1 MIPPGR
7 GNGRG
12 FGVRPTTSLRLR
24 LTGIILG
31 PLLIIAMAV
40 GVWQLGYMR
49 QKAEDIFDRSLLT
62 TGLAIAADV
71 ARSGGDALSMETRDL
86 LSDTSGGPVYYHA
99 YAPSGVYV
107 TGFATPPARSP
118 EAVAL
123 HGEAFYGFYDSN
135 YFGRPVRA
143 LRLRQLTTVGGI
155 AGTYTYTVWQDRT
168 ILETLIRD
176 LARQV
181 MSVMAILIGT
191 VALVV
196 WFGVNLGLRPLLD
209 LEDAISR
216 RNSDDLSPIRRP
228 VPPEARGLVLR
239 LNTLFS
245 QVDGTMQAQASFIS
259 NAAHQLRNPIA
270 GVLAMAEAVR
280 RAPTPAAT
288 QARAGELLTSARQVR
303 DLANK
308 LLTLERASAA
318 GGPLERVDL
327 VPFLTQIAADFQE
340 QAKAQGADLR
350 LTLVDGPI
358 VIEADRL
365 MLREAVA
372 NLIDNALRHGGPG
385 LANITLTLSATQDQA
400 RLSVSDDG
408 RGISRAEVPL
418 ALARFG
424 QVGTGEGSGLG
435 LPIAEAVVASRGGR
449 LDITSTTPGQTG
461 LSVVLHLPLIDA
473 VTEQGILTALEADVE
488 PWMIADAGQ
497 TTAHAPPR
505 AKPRK
510 PRTTKTATKTAM
522 TQHRPNTNPAKGEGT
537 AY

>member
-1 MIPPGR
+1 MSPKRRLG
-7 GNGRG
+7 GRG
-12 FGVRPTTSLRLR
+12 FAVDPTTSLRLR

-31 PLLIIAMAV
+31 PLLIIAVAV
-40 GVWQLGYMR
+40 GVWQLGYTR

-71 ARSGGDALSMETRDL
+71 ARSGGDALSLETRDL

-99 YAPSGVYV
+99 FAPSGVYV
-107 TGFATPPARSP
+107 TGYATPPARSP

-123 HGEAFYGFYDSN
+123 HGDAFYGFYDST

-143 LRLRQLTTVGGI
+143 LRLRQVNTVGGI
-155 AGTYTYTVWQDRT
+155 AGTYTYTVWQDVT
-168 ILETLIRD
+168 ILEALIRD

-181 MSVMAILIGT
+181 LIVMAVLIGT

-228 VPPEARGLVLR
+228 VPPEARGLVVR
-239 LNTLFS
+239 LNTLFG
-245 QVDGTMQAQASFIS
+245 QVEATMQAQASFIS

-280 RAPTPAAT
+280 RAPTPEDT
-288 QARAGELLTSARQVR
+288 RARAGELLTSARQVR

-327 VPFLTQIAADFQE
+327 VRLLGDVGHDFRPRAQAQE
-340 QAKAQGADLR
+340 VDLV
-350 LTLVDGPI
+350 LTLARGP
-358 VIEADRL
+358 VMVEADRL
-365 MLREAVA
+365 MLREAIT
-372 NLIDNALRHGGPG
+372 NLIDNALCHGGSG
-385 LANITLTLSATQDQA
+385 LGRIIIALAITKGHA
-400 RLSVSDDG
+400 RLTVSDDG
-408 RGISRAEVPL
+408 RGLSAAEVPL

-424 QVGTGEGSGLG
+424 QVGTSEGSGLG

-449 LDITSTTPGQTG
+449 LEIAPAGETRKGLTVALYMPLVDIVAEPG
-461 LSVVLHLPLIDA
+461 V
-473 VTEQGILTALEADVE
+473 LTALEADVE
-488 PWMIADAGQ
+488 PWMIADAGPAP
-497 TTAHAPPR
+497 TAATPGKRRKQRTPPR
-505 AKPRK
+505 P
-510 PRTTKTATKTAM
+510 T
-522 TQHRPNTNPAKGEGT
+522 PAE
-537 AY
+537 